1 MDNNTAANYLSR
13 NTFGIFSIF
22 INKEIDVVRE
32 TQEALANDL
41 VSYKKEV
48 ANSLSPLKSIIN
60 DVTVSM
66 GAVAD
71 YFGDRVS
78 AEQARKY
85 ALEEAR
91 TEGGTAVIDTRG
103 RIVAK
108 KEPRQDVNFGTIL
121 KGLLTNGVVL
131 AAIGTALYQLLPEEN
146 KKEIKEMVTGITG
159 AFTDEIDFSKWEEDS
174 KLFAGAVA
182 TIAGAGAL
190 AMIGS
195 SIAGL
200 MTVIKLLGG
209 TKFIRLIGS
218 PVGAAIAAAAALAL
232 LNNQQNPEKED
243 GQENKPSAASEA
255 VTTVEDGVNADDPEA
270 QTYVKRLNTRSAA
283 PVSKDRVTPVRKGGN
298 VSAIDATKKYGMM
311 DVVGDKPLRN
321 VQAAIFHHT
330 GGDNVSGAVQT
341 LKKRGLSYNYLIKKD
356 GTIVQ
361 LLPDGIRGQHAGG
374 SDKVEGVYNY
384 NTIGVAMVAPSNK
397 EITPEQIQAA
407 VLLNQD
413 LAKKYGY
420 DPKNVYGHGEVKS
433 GKQSDE
439 GKVVV
444 DAIRGT
450 GLTAAPSTNIPAST
464 SGQNI
469 GTLSSETSPMARA
482 AARMKRQGSSPTVNN
497 MSSTSN
503 VTKGVAAEQQSYSIP
518 SPYANRP
525 SLGLKAQFN

>member
-1 MDNNTAANYLSR
+1 
-13 NTFGIFSIF
+13 
-22 INKEIDVVRE
+22 
-32 TQEALANDL
+32 
-41 VSYKKEV
+41 
-48 ANSLSPLKSIIN
+48 
-60 DVTVSM
+60 
-66 GAVAD
+66 
-71 YFGDRVS
+71 
-78 AEQARKY
+78 
-85 ALEEAR
+85 
-91 TEGGTAVIDTRG
+91 
-103 RIVAK
+103 
-108 KEPRQDVNFGTIL
+108 
-121 KGLLTNGVVL
+121 
-131 AAIGTALYQLLPEEN
+131 
-146 KKEIKEMVTGITG
+146 
-159 AFTDEIDFSKWEEDS
+159 
-174 KLFAGAVA
+174 
-182 TIAGAGAL
+182 
-190 AMIGS
+190 
-195 SIAGL
+195 

-209 TKFIRLIGS
+209 TKFLRLIGS

-232 LNNQQNPEKED
+232 LNNQLNPEKED

-270 QTYVKRLNTRSAA
+270 QTHVKRLNTRSAA

-341 LKKRGLSYNYLIKKD
+341 LKNRGMSYNYLIKKD

-420 DPKNVYGHGEVKS
+420 DPKSVYGHGEIKS
-433 GKQSDE
+433 GKQPDE